1 MKKLLFSKRYIS
13 LILIIEII
21 SCILFGCAIDNGEEE
36 EKASGIVISEAVTS
50 NKDSLLVEDIGS
62 PDWIELY
69 NPTEN
74 EISLKGYMV
83 YRADKKEDALRF
95 DDVTLPS
102 GGRIVVLCTEF
113 LGDETS
119 GNIVSGFRLPKGGT
133 TVILKNEQGRTI
145 DQMKVPALE
154 TDISYVRTPSGYKYC
169 LAPTPGREDQGLLFD
184 SYDEIKRLKAPE
196 GLVINEAS
204 KTFLEIYNSSD
215 KPVQMAYFTVSDSK
229 SRLGRWRFPSVE
241 LGSGE
246 YYVIYFGSDGLEGP
260 DFSISAYESDIFLSF
275 NGEIKESV
283 NVAGLLKNMSVG
295 LNDKGEKVFFADITP
310 GEQNSSIYS
319 NSTSITDVEMMSVHI
334 NEVMDDNDNSLIDE
348 FGDRPSWVE
357 IYNDSDVDVDMEG
370 LFLSDKADDPFKFRL
385 KEGTLP
391 AHGYK
396 VIYLSG
402 KDVGDHASFK
412 LGKGETLYLT
422 DYRTLERQAVLF
434 PDESRLSNVSYGL
447 KDGKWLFFME
457 STPGKE
463 NTTQGYE
470 DIKNAEKL
478 SRLTPFI
485 SEVVSVNEP
494 RSGKADWIELYNP
507 TEKTYSLEG
516 LYLSDDYKDLKKFAL
531 SGTIAPKG
539 YKALDTSNS
548 PSKQK
553 QGTGTFS
560 ISPSGETIYL
570 TDGIK
575 LYDVFETGVLKVGY
589 SSGRV
594 EDDPSGERVFFSSQ
608 TKGAKNSGTLKP
620 ELNAREFSHRGGVV
634 SGEFTLE
641 ISGEGNI
648 YYTTDGTRPSK
659 SSNLYTGPM
668 KISGT
673 TVINAVCIKDGHIPS
688 DTNTVTFL
696 FEKAHTVPVVCITA
710 DPQEFKEVYAVR
722 ERLVKVERKCNIE
735 FYEADGTKGVSFPA
749 GIRVSGNSTRVYAQK
764 SFSIYL
770 RSGYGKSSVT
780 YPFFDDYEITSF
792 QSLVLRNGGQD
803 WKYTRVI
810 DAYTGVLFKDLNID
824 TSMSRPVVVYVNGK
838 YYGIYD
844 LKESMNENC
853 LASQHGVEEDNL
865 NVIRRNFAILAGDT
879 VQIKQIYQMA
889 KTMNMAVES
898 NYEKFCKYVD
908 ADAWIDY
915 IIARSFTG
923 DYDMFNQKLWNEKH
937 YEVKWRP
944 IFYDFDFAF
953 RGTQASTLNRY
964 FTGAGVASPDGSL
977 TNMYIPTALKQ
988 NAGWREKFLKRASEV
1003 LKDIA
1008 ARSLDLFDSMVEEIR
1023 PEMQRHIARWGGS
1036 YSEWQQNC
1044 KTTRAVIAARP
1055 RVLVKQ
1061 IQNVFGVSAERIRE
1075 LFPDFV

>member
-1 MKKLLFSKRYIS
+1 M
-13 LILIIEII
+13 
-21 SCILFGCAIDNGEEE
+21 
-36 EKASGIVISEAVTS
+36 
-50 NKDSLLVEDIGS
+50 
-62 PDWIELY
+62 
-69 NPTEN
+69 
-74 EISLKGYMV
+74 
-83 YRADKKEDALRF
+83 
-95 DDVTLPS
+95 
-102 GGRIVVLCTEF
+102 
-113 LGDETS
+113 
-119 GNIVSGFRLPKGGT
+119 
-133 TVILKNEQGRTI
+133 
-145 DQMKVPALE
+145 
-154 TDISYVRTPSGYKYC
+154 
-169 LAPTPGREDQGLLFD
+169 
-184 SYDEIKRLKAPE
+184 
-196 GLVINEAS
+196 
-204 KTFLEIYNSSD
+204 
-215 KPVQMAYFTVSDSK
+215 
-229 SRLGRWRFPSVE
+229 
-241 LGSGE
+241 
-246 YYVIYFGSDGLEGP
+246 
-260 DFSISAYESDIFLSF
+260 
-275 NGEIKESV
+275 
-283 NVAGLLKNMSVG
+283 
-295 LNDKGEKVFFADITP
+295 
-310 GEQNSSIYS
+310 
-319 NSTSITDVEMMSVHI
+319 
-334 NEVMDDNDNSLIDE
+334 
-348 FGDRPSWVE
+348 
-357 IYNDSDVDVDMEG
+357 
-370 LFLSDKADDPFKFRL
+370 
-385 KEGTLP
+385 
-391 AHGYK
+391 
-396 VIYLSG
+396 IYLSG

-457 STPGKE
+457 STPGKD

-620 ELNAREFSHRGGVV
+620 ELNAPEFSHRGGVV

-641 ISGEGNI
+641 ISGEGSI
-648 YYTTDGTRPSK
+648 YYTTDGTRPSRN
-659 SSNLYTGPM
+659 SNLYTGPM

-780 YPFFDDYEITSF
+780 YPFFDDYEISSF

>member
-13 LILIIEII
+13 LVLIIEII

-36 EKASGIVISEAVTS
+36 ETASGIVISEAVTS

-74 EISLKGYMV
+74 EVSLKGYMV

-95 DDVTLPS
+95 DDVSLPS
-102 GGRIVVLCTEF
+102 HGRLVVLCTEF
-113 LGDETS
+113 LGDETG
-119 GNIVSGFRLPKGGT
+119 GNIISGFRLPKSGT

-154 TDISYVRTPSGYKYC
+154 TDISYVRTASGYKYC

-215 KPVQMAYFTVSDSK
+215 KPVQMAYFTVSDNK
-229 SRLGRWRFPSVE
+229 SRLGRWRFPSME
-241 LGSGE
+241 LESGE
-246 YYVIYFGSDGLEGP
+246 YYVIYFGSDGIEGP
-260 DFSISAYESDIFLSF
+260 EFSISSYESDIFLSF

-319 NSTSITDVEMMSVHI
+319 NSTSITDVETMSIRI

-357 IYNDSDVDVDMEG
+357 IYNDSDEDVDMEG
-370 LFLSDKADDPFKFRL
+370 LFLSDKPDDPFKFRL

-447 KDGKWLFFME
+447 QDGKWLFFME

-470 DIKNAEKL
+470 EISNAEKL

-539 YKALDTSNS
+539 YKVLDTSNS

-620 ELNAREFSHRGGVV
+620 ELNAPEFSHRGGVV

-668 KISGT
+668 KILGT

-780 YPFFDDYEITSF
+780 YPFFDDYEISSF